1 VAWTGA
7 PRALAALTFRLA
19 PSSPSTGVALDQR
32 VILPARRFQTGF
44 TPVNLQDPGKVR
56 RHIHITLT
64 LFASWQ
70 ESARERRYN
79 GASGLSAR
87 ID

>member
-7 PRALAALTFRLA
+7 PRALAALTFRIA

-32 VILPARRFQTGF
+32 VILPAHRFQTGF
-44 TPVNLQDPGKVR
+44 TPVNLQDPGEVR

-64 LFASWQ
+64 VFASWQ
-70 ESARERRYN
+70 EGVGKRRYN
-79 GASGLSAR
+79 GASGPSAR